1 LDSKGT
7 DIALEISDG
16 FVGVKLFLRAGG
28 WRSAGRGGGFEGW
41 FGFGGVGVVLVFGW
55 IRFLGV

>member
-1 LDSKGT
+1 MDSKGT

-28 WRSAGRGGGFEGW
+28 WRSAGGAAGL
-41 FGFGGVGVVLVFGW
+41 GVGLA
-55 IRFLGV
+55 LGVWALSWCLAGSAF